1 MSFGLCEQGQ
11 TRLGHVVTRSQAL
24 VQVHGHGKEHKPGTD
39 TSGTCGQKAGPVKVH
54 GHGKEH
60 KPGTDTSGTCGQK
73 PGLVQVH
80 GLDREQKPGQ
90 LPGEG
95 ATSALF
101 LPAENA
107 LK

>member
-11 TRLGHVVTRSQAL
+11 TPLGHVVTRSQAL

-54 GHGKEH
+54 GLG
-60 KPGTDTSGTCGQK
+60 
-73 PGLVQVH
+73 
-80 GLDREQKPGQ
+80 REQKPGQ

-101 LPAENA
+101 LPAENT

>member
-54 GHGKEH
+54 GLG
-60 KPGTDTSGTCGQK
+60 
-73 PGLVQVH
+73 
-80 GLDREQKPGQ
+80 REQKPGQ